1 MELMSSRPSYF
12 TIGVFVSAGLIL
24 LLGALMILGA
34 GVLWRET
41 VTIETYMDE
50 SVQGIAAGSQVKMR
64 GVHIGNVDNISFVFF
79 QYPQAREA
87 KKRYVLITISIDV
100 KTFGDIPVD
109 DFKDTLQREVQRGL
123 RIRLLP
129 MGITG
134 TAYLEMDY
142 TDPQRH
148 PPLRINWE
156 PENPYVPSAP
166 GTFARLE
173 ETFESLHRTM
183 ANIEELDLQ
192 NTLNHMD
199 HLLQSLDH
207 TVQSLNMQ
215 HLSLQAEKF
224 LEELRESNRMV
235 SNLLGPEQ
243 VDIDDNNE
251 KANLHAVLIDTRNIL
266 KKVET
271 GIDRLEI
278 DQEDGSADKLAQTI
292 ARLHESSMII
302 PGVLEDISETAQSL
316 KKGSQGVDSL
326 TRNTYAMMRAT
337 NEELRL
343 ILDNMRLISEN
354 LLDLSQDAR
363 EYPSYLLFGDEP
375 LEREPK

>member
-1 MELMSSRPSYF
+1 MSSRPSYF

-24 LLGALMILGA
+24 FLGALMILGA

-64 GVHIGNVDNISFVFF
+64 GVHIGNVDEISFVFF
-79 QYPQAREA
+79 QYPQARQA
-87 KKRYVLITISIDV
+87 KKRYVLIRISIDV
-100 KTFGDIPVD
+100 KTFGDIPAD
-109 DFKDTLQREVQRGL
+109 EFQETLQREVQRGL

-148 PPLRINWE
+148 PPLLINWE
-156 PENPYVPSAP
+156 PVNPYVPSAP

-207 TVQSLNMQ
+207 TVMSLDMQ
-215 HLSLQAEKF
+215 HLSQQAEKF
-224 LEELRESNRMV
+224 LEELRESNRRV
-235 SNLLGPEQ
+235 LTLLGPEQ
-243 VDIDDNNE
+243 TELYDNQQKASLHTVLVD
-251 KANLHAVLIDTRNIL
+251 TSNIL
-266 KKVET
+266 KKVEES
-271 GIDRLEI
+271 IDRLRL

-292 ARLHESSMII
+292 TILHESSMII
-302 PGVLEDISETAQSL
+302 PGVLEDIRATAQSL